1 MSINE
6 IKKSLINLYF
16 GVKVRKL
23 EEIKSLSDDLIKQ
36 EEKTLDKLPPLD
48 IINYISNSIETLIA
62 LKVEEKYEQKILEDE
77 EKENYRNINDLEND
91 PNGLKLYEGML
102 IKAESDIRG
111 HIRVSNNRINLNKL
125 KYIFIKLQIEQE
137 LKIKIEDLKNDL
149 ELVLRKYNELNEKY
163 NNLINKKLSEE
174 NRKTTSGILNKN
186 NILLSNIRSRLS
198 NRLNGVIIN
207 YSNLKNFNTINVNSI
222 NDQKAKKINNKEIKS
237 IPRFSNKNEKSIDND
252 LIHSLKK
259 ENEMLKKIVT
269 TYKRLNN
276 KKSLLTKE
284 KIYYNNREQRFPENL
299 KTSVNKTNSKEHSL
313 KSKVSANH
321 SKNKKTNKSPI
332 LFTREKTNNSLSQN
346 KNNFEN
352 QIITDS
358 SLILSKTKKLS
369 KNKKV
374 FNTINNNSHNIIRRH
389 NAYLNNILK
398 LEAKNN
404 IIKKKINNK
413 FKTKKKELLLNDRY
427 NSKSIN
433 NSNNL
438 SKEKNIN
445 KITPKKESKN
455 SQSFLDRTNYDIK
468 SIPKKNNI
476 LNSTK
481 KFNLGKKFI
490 NLKTD
495 DIKNN
500 IIRNYLHNNKSN
512 NIEHVNLFNKINTE
526 SNNNSVNTT
535 IYNTNN
541 NYFGNENKEHKLG
554 NKFRLMKDDKTEE
567 ERMIGNTISSKKVK
581 IDRNKIFFNKS
592 NISLQDSLILK
603 KKINEICDKNYQ
615 SLIKKNFKIDIKN
628 KNLII
633 NNFNKYKN
641 NKLHLN
647 LDNERIIGKNI
658 KIKNLLNDK
667 AKAQNNTINNISN
680 FNNCNYIYL
689 FNNGEKLTK

>member
-237 IPRFSNKNEKSIDND
+237 IPRFANKNEKSIDND

>member
-77 EKENYRNINDLEND
+77 EKENYRNIYDLEND

-237 IPRFSNKNEKSIDND
+237 IPRFANKNEKSIDND

>member
-36 EEKTLDKLPPLD
+36 EEKNLDKLPPLD

-237 IPRFSNKNEKSIDND
+237 IPRFANKNEKSIDND

-284 KIYYNNREQRFPENL
+284 KIYYNNREQRYPENL

-481 KFNLGKKFI
+481 KFNIGKKFI